1 MIKEVPDESSEV
13 NIGDRDKVDIY
24 IVDKRISTRNRRELL
39 RTNYY
44 TLGGAP
50 SLLPVITGHR
60 HSVVEMSE
68 TCKKCNG
75 GVKYK
80 EDNTPYCLCTYESQ
94 LKRQKKRY
102 DKNTH
107 ITVETINEENIDEE
121 EMVENNI
128 IGNIKEKGLEILDIN
143 NDSIENDREKDSEN
157 GFIGNLACQ
166 LTSQGAGAFSPASPA
181 NIDAIQTL
189 RFNDSDDLR
198 NSKKQ
203 IKNRNYSIIQGNR
216 TPDIRKKIIDPDGPL
231 ISPMIKILID
241 Q

>member
-24 IVDKRISTRNRRELL
+24 IVDKRISTRNRRGLL

-80 EDNTPYCLCTYESQ
+80 EDNTPYCLCTYKSH
-94 LKRQKKRY
+94 LKKQRIRY
-102 DKNTH
+102 DKNTQ
-107 ITVETINEENIDEE
+107 ITVETINE
-121 EMVENNI
+121 
-128 IGNIKEKGLEILDIN
+128 
-143 NDSIENDREKDSEN
+143 
-157 GFIGNLACQ
+157 
-166 LTSQGAGAFSPASPA
+166 
-181 NIDAIQTL
+181 
-189 RFNDSDDLR
+189 
-198 NSKKQ
+198 
-203 IKNRNYSIIQGNR
+203 
-216 TPDIRKKIIDPDGPL
+216 KI
-231 ISPMIKILID
+231 
-241 Q
+241 